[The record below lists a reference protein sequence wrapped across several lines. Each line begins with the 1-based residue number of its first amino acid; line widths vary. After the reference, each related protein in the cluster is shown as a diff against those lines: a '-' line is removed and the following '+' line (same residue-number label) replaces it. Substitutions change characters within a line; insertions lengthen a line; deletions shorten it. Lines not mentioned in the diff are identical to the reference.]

1 VIFLKYEYKSFHIE
15 VKEIDKTGTFVGL
28 ASPYN
33 NVDDGNDRC
42 LPSIGPRNNQKTVPM
57 LWQHDPH
64 SPIGSLLLTD
74 TPKGIQVNGTLT
86 LDKDDDKQYMVPKAA
101 EGYALL
107 KKGLLKLSIGYQ
119 TLDFKYVTENN
130 QTIRDLLDINIM
142 EVSLVTFPMN
152 SQSVVSSVKNKN
164 IGSDNV
170 KIKGVIGSTK
180 LPLADA
186 KAKWDSSSATKNVL
200 ESYKYGDGNI
210 SEDVKNA
217 FFYSDDKE
225 YKCGFTDIIDGNLMA
240 IPEGIRSVAKGLK
253 ENSLKLDDAERKEM
267 ISKVNVYLKK
277 LGDDEIEE
285 AKEPVTGAKSK
296 KNPTEH
302 KALSFNA
309 VFQTRQNREARW
321 DAESALDNSLD
332 SIVQDEDM
340 DTDAKITAINNSVD
354 GFAAMYKTIFS
365 GLVNALASQKSSN
378 FKYETKEAYFERKA
392 GKKISKVNKDKLQ
405 HCKDGIDDILP
416 LLTELLGDD
425 CEDEPDGDPDDNQ
438 DDSKKS
444 KNLSNQQEKENDDTL
459 ELKSEDM
466 QLLEG
471 LSKYFKG
478 DEE

>member
-15 VKEIDKTGTFVGL
+15 VKEIDETGTFVGL

-170 KIKGVIGSTK
+170 KTKGVTGSTE
-180 LPLADA
+180 LPLADV
-186 KAKWDSSSATKNVL
+186 KTKWDSNIAAKNVL
-200 ESYKYGDGNI
+200 ESYKDGEENI

-217 FFYSDDKE
+217 FFYFDDKE
-225 YKCGFTDIIDGNLMA
+225 YKCGFTDIVDGNLMA

-267 ISKVNVYLKK
+267 ISKVNLYLKK

-285 AKEPVTGAKSK
+285 SQEPVTGVKSK
-296 KNPTEH
+296 KNPIEH
-302 KALSFNA
+302 KAIDFNA
-309 VFQTRQNREARW
+309 VYQTRQNREARW
-321 DAESALDNSLD
+321 DAESALDQSLD
-332 SIVQDEDM
+332 SIIQDDEMSIEDKLN
-340 DTDAKITAINNSVD
+340 ASNSTID
-354 GFAAMYKTIFS
+354 DFCAMYKQVMA
-365 GLVNALASQKSSN
+365 GLISALSQKSLN